1 MSKNILVIGSIN
13 VDYTIYTDRL
23 PKLGETIT
31 GYGFFIN
38 CGGKGENQACAL
50 GKVGCTVRMLGAVG
64 KDSAGDMAI
73 NNLTSCGVDCS
84 YVKRVDAP
92 TGTAVITV
100 CGGDNH
106 IILDKGANA
115 LVLPEMVL
123 ESKELL
129 DWADIVVM
137 QYEIP
142 EETVMLAAKMARER
156 GKTVVVNPAP
166 ARDTDP
172 ELYQYISWL
181 IPNEYEAGLM
191 LGTAPC
197 DKLSA
202 TDMTEKIL
210 GLGVAN
216 TLITLGKDGCAYR
229 ESGEEVKFNGV
240 YPVNVVDTTAAGDS
254 FIGGFCKKLAEG
266 ASVDDAV
273 KYATAVS
280 AITISRQG
288 AATSIP
294 RSDEVEEF
302 IKAHT
307 QSNS

>member
-1 MSKNILVIGSIN
+1 MNGNILVIGSIN

-31 GYGFFIN
+31 GYGFFVN

-50 GKVGCTVRMLGAVG
+50 GKVGCNVRMLGAVG
-64 KDSAGDMAI
+64 KDNAGDMAI
-73 NNLTSCGVDCS
+73 ANLTSCGVDCS

-92 TGTAVITV
+92 TGSAVITV

-106 IILDKGANA
+106 IILDKGATA
-115 LVLPEMVL
+115 HVTPEAVL
-123 ESKELL
+123 EAQELL

-142 EETVMLAAKMARER
+142 EETVKLAAKMASER
-156 GKTVVVNPAP
+156 GKTVIVNPAP
-166 ARDTDP
+166 ARETDP
-172 ELYQYISWL
+172 ELYKHVTWL

-191 LGTAPC
+191 LGCAPC
-197 DKLSA
+197 DKNSA
-202 TDMTEKIL
+202 AEMTAKIL
-210 GLGVAN
+210 GLGVKN
-216 TLITLGKDGCAYR
+216 TLITLGGDGCAYR
-229 ESGEEVKFNGV
+229 ENGGEVKFNGV

-254 FIGGFCKKLAEG
+254 FIGGFCRKLSVG
-266 ASVDDAV
+266 ASVDEAV
-273 KYATAVS
+273 RYATAVS

-294 RSDEVEEF
+294 RADEVEEF
-302 IKAHT
+302 IKA
-307 QSNS
+307 QAK